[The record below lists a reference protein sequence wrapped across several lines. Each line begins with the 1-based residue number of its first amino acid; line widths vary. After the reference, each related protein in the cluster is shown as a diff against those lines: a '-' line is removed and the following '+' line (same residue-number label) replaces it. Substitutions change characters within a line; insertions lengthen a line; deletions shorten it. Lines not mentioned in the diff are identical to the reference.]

1 MAIANNVL
9 IEAVLTEKASDLAA
23 NVNQYT
29 FKVYPQADSF
39 AIKNA
44 VEETFDVTVTR
55 VNTLT
60 VKPKSKSDRNR
71 RGKKGIK
78 SGYKKAIVTL
88 KEGDKIELI

>member
-1 MAIANNVL
+1 MAIANKVL

-29 FKVYPQADSF
+29 FKVYSQADSF

-60 VKPKSKSDRNR
+60 VKSKSKTDRAR
-71 RGKKGIK
+71 RGKVGTK